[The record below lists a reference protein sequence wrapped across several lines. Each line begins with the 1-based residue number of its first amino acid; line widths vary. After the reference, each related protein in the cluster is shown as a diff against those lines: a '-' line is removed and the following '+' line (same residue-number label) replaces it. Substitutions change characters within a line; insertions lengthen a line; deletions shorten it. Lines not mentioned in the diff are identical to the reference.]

1 MQKVIV
7 TICLLLCLSG
17 AVPAEQVALING
29 NVLDVVN
36 RQILP
41 NATVLVEGK
50 KISRIVANETL
61 EPAGARVIDLED
73 RWVAPGYIDS
83 HTHFFHLDGARRA
96 LHAGITT
103 ARNAQTVG
111 FLDVAMNALFHAGGM
126 VGPEVIPAGSVYV
139 MREFI
144 NFGPHNAILAD
155 PRLAR
160 LHQGIRTHEDMREL
174 VRIGHDRGVHWIKM
188 RTNVSGFGEG
198 ARYDKRKQAF
208 SAEDVKVVVEEA
220 AKYDLKVMIHA
231 FGVGAIQ
238 AAIDGGAASIEH
250 LAGATVEQFRQ
261 MKENG
266 QYALLEFAMRRNV
279 ERASEYWHFPTVD
292 YNVFNVTQ
300 YDLTLVETFKRA
312 HQAGVSILAGA
323 DTGYGH
329 DSWSRVSQTVTAFA
343 ENGMT
348 PWEALQTVTLGP
360 AEMLGMAE
368 QTGQLTAGYDADII
382 VLYSNPVENP
392 VAFQDVVFVMSDGV
406 IAVNQFPF
414 RY

>member
-1 MQKVIV
+1 MQKIIF
-7 TICLLLCLSG
+7 TTCLVLCLSG
-17 AVPAEQVALING
+17 TVAAEQVALING

-36 RQILP
+36 RQVLP

-50 KISRIVANETL
+50 KIKRVVANETL
-61 EPAGARVIDLED
+61 EPAGARVIDLEG

-83 HTHFFHLDGARRA
+83 HTHFFNLDGAERA
-96 LHAGITT
+96 LRAGVTT
-103 ARNAQTVG
+103 ARNAQTTG
-111 FLDVAMNALFHAGGM
+111 FVDVAMNALFHAGGM

-155 PRLAR
+155 PRLAKLR
-160 LHQGIRTHEDMREL
+160 EGLHTHEDMREL

-198 ARYDKRKQAF
+198 AYHDKRKQAF
-208 SAEDVKVVVEEA
+208 SAEDVRVVVEEA

-231 FGVGAIQ
+231 FGVDAIQ

-250 LAGATVEQFRQ
+250 VTGATLEQFRQ

-266 QYALLEFAMRRNV
+266 QYATLEFGMRRNV
-279 ERASEYWHFPTVD
+279 QRAAEYWRYPTVD
-292 YNVFNVTQ
+292 YNVFNLTQ

-312 HQAGVSILAGA
+312 HRAGVKILAGA
-323 DTGYGH
+323 DTGYAY
-329 DSWSRVSQTVTAFA
+329 DSWSRLSHTVTAFV

-348 PWEALQTVTLGP
+348 PWEALQTVTLTP
-360 AEMLGMAE
+360 AEALGMAE
-368 QTGQLTAGYDADII
+368 QTGRLTAGYDADII
-382 VLYSNPVENP
+382 VLYSNPMEHP
-392 VAFQDVVFVMSDGV
+392 AAFQDVVFVMSDGV

>member
-1 MQKVIV
+1 M
-7 TICLLLCLSG
+7 
-17 AVPAEQVALING
+17 
-29 NVLDVVN
+29 
-36 RQILP
+36 
-41 NATVLVEGK
+41 LVEGK
-50 KISRIVANETL
+50 KISRVVANETL
-61 EPAGARVIDLED
+61 APAGARVIDLEG

-83 HTHFFHLDGARRA
+83 HTHFFNLDGAERA
-96 LHAGITT
+96 LRSGITT

-126 VGPEVIPAGSVYV
+126 IGPEVIPAGSVYV

-160 LHQGIRTHEDMREL
+160 LHKGLHTHEDMREL
-174 VRIGHDRGVHWIKM
+174 VRIGRDRGVHWIKM

-198 ARYDKRKQAF
+198 VYHDKRKQAF
-208 SAEDVKVVVEEA
+208 SAEDVRVVVEEA

-231 FGVGAIQ
+231 FGTDAIQ

-250 LAGATVEQFRQ
+250 VTGATVEQFRQ

-266 QYALLEFAMRRNV
+266 QYATLEFGMRRNV
-279 ERASEYWHFPTVD
+279 QRASEYWRYPTVD
-292 YNVFNVTQ
+292 YNVFNLTQ

-312 HQAGVSILAGA
+312 HQAGVKILAGA
-323 DTGYGH
+323 DTGYAR
-329 DSWSRVSQTVTAFA
+329 DSWSRVSHTVTAFV

-348 PWEALQTVTLGP
+348 PWEALQTVTLTP
-360 AEMLGMAE
+360 AEMLGMAD
-368 QTGQLTAGYDADII
+368 QTGRLTAGYDADII
-382 VLYSNPVENP
+382 VLYSNPMENP